1 MHVTQVFDGYMR
13 KTLSSLAGKV
23 EDLEDIKFVM
33 EVLHEVR
40 SHRALSLVPFKGR
53 WTH

>member
-1 MHVTQVFDGYMR
+1 MQVFDGYMR
-13 KTLSSLAGKV
+13 KTLSSLGEKV

-40 SHRALSLVPFKGR
+40 PCCGLDL
-53 WTH
+53 WTL